1 MPVTKVGS
9 KWESG
14 DLYFYEEEV
23 GRSVT
28 GDIFKIGT
36 SAVTVGGT
44 SQDIDFGWY
53 ASGSKSFV
61 LDAGAGTLTMA
72 GIDVSITGDLT
83 IDTED
88 INLGDDDDLEFGD
101 SQDVLMRFS
110 TADVSDPCFVIGL
123 DDTSQQMHITD
134 KAAIATDWARSA
146 GTHPELAIHSNTTP
160 ITDYLA
166 IGNHDGTTAHI
177 DVVGGTTLSL
187 DIAGTAEVLVT
198 ASATSP
204 ATSDSNALG
213 TGTLMWSDLF
223 LASGA
228 VINFNNGNVTVTHS
242 AGLLTIGS
250 GGLSV
255 GADGA
260 GFDVTFYGDT
270 SGCDFLWDQNLDT
283 NGGLQLGADTKSVSL
298 YAYGLTTGNYLKW
311 DGANDDL
318 IIAGTAARTLHGADG
333 AGNDVIF
340 YGATAS
346 YAVTWDADGDT
357 NGSLLVGADTK
368 GILFSLY
375 GDVTGCG
382 VFWDP
387 STDTNGTLTIGGSG
401 GSKGNDLIAYG
412 ASNGNYLHWDQSA
425 DDLLLVGTAT
435 QFSVAG
441 TTDSSSTST
450 GSINTAGGLGVAK
463 KAFFGDDVSMTS
475 LICTDNV
482 GAVNTG
488 VTAVEYGDG
497 RTHTT
502 VLTVSQTD
510 ALTTGDNGNLCCGY
524 LLYTLPAG
532 AIIVERAYMSM
543 AITHGDAAAQ
553 ADTPDVGLGTT
564 LGSAVQATL
573 DADDAACENILTGQT
588 ADDCNGT
595 AEVKTVADQ
604 ELVIESGGD
613 HTVYFNA
620 GAAWSDVTDTTAD
633 IAGTVVLV
641 WRFMS

>member
-1 MPVTKVGS
+1 MPLNLIES
-9 KWESG
+9 KWSSG
-14 DLYFYEEEV
+14 NLYFYEKSV

-28 GDIFKIGT
+28 GDVLSMST
-36 SAVTVGGT
+36 SAVTIGGT
-44 SQDIDFGWY
+44 SQDIDFAWY

-61 LDAGAGTLTMA
+61 LDAGSGTLTLA
-72 GIDVSITGDLT
+72 GIDVSLSGDLT

-88 INLGDDDDLEFGD
+88 LNIGDGDDLEFGD

-110 TADVSDPCFVIGL
+110 LADVSNPAFVVAL
-123 DDTSQQMHITD
+123 DNTSQQMHITD
-134 KAAIATDWARSA
+134 KGAVATDWTRSA

-187 DIAGTAEVLVT
+187 DIAGTAEVT
-198 ASATSP
+198 ITSSATSP
-204 ATSDSNALG
+204 ATTDSNALG
-213 TGTLMWSDLF
+213 TSTLMWSDLF

-228 VINFNNGNVTVTHS
+228 VINFNNGNATLTHS
-242 AGLLTIGS
+242 AGLLTLGS
-250 GGLSV
+250 AGFSV
-255 GADGA
+255 GASGA

-270 SGCDFLWDQNLDT
+270 ASCNFLWDQNLDT
-283 NGGLQLGADTKSVSL
+283 NGGLQLGADTKSVSF

-318 IIAGTAARTLHGADG
+318 ILAGTAVQLE
-333 AGNDVIF
+333 IE
-340 YGATAS
+340 
-346 YAVTWDADGDT
+346 
-357 NGSLLVGADTK
+357 
-368 GILFSLY
+368 
-375 GDVTGCG
+375 
-382 VFWDP
+382 
-387 STDTNGTLTIGGSG
+387 
-401 GSKGNDLIAYG
+401 
-412 ASNGNYLHWDQSA
+412 
-425 DDLLLVGTAT
+425 
-435 QFSVAG
+435 G
-441 TTDSSSTST
+441 TTNSSSTST
-450 GSINTAGGLGVAK
+450 GSIHTAGGLGVAK
-463 KAFFGDDVSMTS
+463 KGFFGDDVSVTS

-497 RTHTT
+497 YTHVT
-502 VLTVSQTD
+502 VLTVSQVD
-510 ALTTGDNGNLCCGY
+510 ALTTGDAGSLCCGY

-532 AIIVERAYMSM
+532 AVIVERAYMSM
-543 AITHGDAAAQ
+543 AITHGDVAAQ
-553 ADTPDVGLGTT
+553 ADTPDVGIGTT

-573 DADDAACENILTGQT
+573 NLDDAACENIITGQD

-595 AEVKTVADQ
+595 AEVKTIADQ
-604 ELVIESGGD
+604 VLVIESGSD

-641 WRFMS
+641 WRFMA